1 MNEKIDFDLI
11 YDLVRKHSEME
22 SRGGLLERGLKLS
35 EESGELS
42 AEILKSIGFKYHKN
56 TPDEIRQGI
65 LLESIDCLI
74 MVFDILNFGGY
85 SKEEILKMA
94 ESQLAKW
101 KKQIEQ

>member
-1 MNEKIDFDLI
+1 MDEKIDFNLI

-22 SRGGLLERGLKLS
+22 SKGGLLERGLKLS

-42 AEILKSIGFKYHKN
+42 AEILKSVGFKYHKN

-65 LLESIDCLI
+65 LLESVDCLI
-74 MVFDILNFGGY
+74 MVFDILNCGGY
-85 SKEEILKMA
+85 SREEILEMA